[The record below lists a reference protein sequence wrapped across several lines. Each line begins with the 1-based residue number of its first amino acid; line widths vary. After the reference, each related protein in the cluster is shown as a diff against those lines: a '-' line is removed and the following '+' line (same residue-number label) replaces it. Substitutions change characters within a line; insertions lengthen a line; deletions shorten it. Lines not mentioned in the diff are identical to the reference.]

1 MSATLTMLPASP
13 TKHSKRKPNR
23 SRSLKRQPEQ
33 RANPFNFEPDEVYMD
48 QKLDGM
54 TEQELLALDSGLY
67 KVSEVERVLR
77 LAPGSLRTL
86 ALRVT
91 DNGESPYR
99 KWGIGNSPISHWIV
113 RIKVFSQHWEDEI
126 KPLVNPEP
134 EGIVKL
140 PKDLDPE
147 ALCQFEGVI
156 RLSELKGRFPF
167 HQQSIKNQVR
177 KLKDNA
183 RDIMGCWK
191 ENSHFYVDLQPFLAW
206 MNRHKY
212 R

>member
-1 MSATLTMLPASP
+1 MSTIMLSP
-13 TKHSKRKPNR
+13 PSARSGKRKPNL
-23 SRSLKRQPEQ
+23 SRSTQNQL
-33 RANPFNFEPDEVYMD
+33 NDHTNLFNFEPDEVYMD

-54 TEQELLALDSGLY
+54 TEQELLSLDSGLF

-77 LAPGSLRTL
+77 LPPGSLRSL
-86 ALRVT
+86 ALKVA
-91 DNGESPYR
+91 DAGQSPYG
-99 KWGIGNSPISHWIV
+99 KWGIGNSPISHWVV
-113 RIKVFSQHWEDEI
+113 RIKVFSSCWENEI

-134 EGIVKL
+134 EGIRKL
-140 PKDLDPE
+140 PKNLSPE
-147 ALCQFEGVI
+147 ALCQFNGVI

-177 KLKDNA
+177 KLGDQA
-183 RDIMGCWK
+183 REVMGCWK

-206 MNRHKY
+206 MSSHKY